1 MLALAQQFY
10 YTAKLDH
17 WARWTWTLA
26 LREHFDQSP
35 TVHTLRL
42 LRANS
47 IFCSSAD
54 KRACCCEGLN
64 EQQVAVATQPLEFR
78 KKNVKPNVLSRVP
91 LFFFQ
96 NVCLAG
102 RLPGPSIL
110 AFARWGPS
118 LCVGREREERGWE
131 ERCSPDWCHNELK
144 TVQICDAYVLIK

>member
-91 LFFFQ
+91 LFFFPKRLLSRPPAGSFHP
-96 NVCLAG
+96 CLCPLG
-102 RLPGPSIL
+102 SIAL
-110 AFARWGPS
+110 RRTGT
-118 LCVGREREERGWE
+118 RGT
-131 ERCSPDWCHNELK
+131 RMGGTLLS
-144 TVQICDAYVLIK
+144 